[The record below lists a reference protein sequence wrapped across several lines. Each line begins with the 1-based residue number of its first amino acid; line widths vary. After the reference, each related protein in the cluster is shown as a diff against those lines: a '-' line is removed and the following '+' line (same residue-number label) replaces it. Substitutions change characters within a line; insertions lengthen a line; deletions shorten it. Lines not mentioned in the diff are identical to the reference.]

1 MMQSYIKSHGK
12 AIVGPLVN
20 HSYSVVDNDGNMR
33 INIRL
38 IMQLDSPL
46 HILDEVYKFKKRLKI
61 DNCLFARFYE
71 KEENIKFAYLKLNVH
86 AFENNLNMQGESYT
100 VYVKQ
105 NSDKLMADI
114 LCHYKINGVGD
125 QIENIQSKRNY

>member
-1 MMQSYIKSHGK
+1 MQSYIKSHGK

-46 HILDEVYKFKKRLKI
+46 HILDEVYKFKKQLKI
-61 DNCLFARFYE
+61 DNCLFARFM
-71 KEENIKFAYLKLNVH
+71 KK
-86 AFENNLNMQGESYT
+86 
-100 VYVKQ
+100 
-105 NSDKLMADI
+105 
-114 LCHYKINGVGD
+114 
-125 QIENIQSKRNY
+125 KRI